1 MKTKVINY
9 IISLILIVY
18 YYISIT
24 TTYSLIVINKGG
36 WYLGEWLINYQDG
49 GFKRRGFFGS
59 LFVFINEITKINL
72 ENIIFSFLFL
82 VYTLF
87 FYLLIKLFWKEKNNL
102 LVIALVLL
110 PAGFGMMVKEPSI
123 ASKKEIIFFLFYL
136 IYILCIRSKI
146 VIKDFVITLFIIMA
160 ILTHEAAFF
169 YLPFVSFTYFVNN
182 KGSSADK
189 IKKIFIYQLI
199 PSTLIMVFLFKFG
212 INISTENS
220 VLFLKNH
227 GLILQELG
235 IYEYDPN
242 YNVLDIYKANIYSYQ
257 TYIISIILGAF
268 TFYIYCKLNA
278 VKINFLFLTIQTIFL
293 IPLFY
298 LAVDWGRWVN
308 IFFSLLTI
316 FMVTQQKLVLTRKQ
330 EIISILLIVFNS
342 SWTML
347 LKTTG
352 FITFTFLD
360 DFLKQVYYFVYFKIQ
375 KIFI

>member
-9 IISLILIVY
+9 IISLILVVY

-59 LFVFINEITKINL
+59 LFIFINEVTKINL

-102 LVIALVLL
+102 LVIALILL

-146 VIKDFVITLFIIMA
+146 IIRDFVISLFIIVA

-169 YLPFVSFTYFVNN
+169 YLPFVSFTYFLNN
-182 KGSSADK
+182 KGSSLDK
-189 IKKIFIYQLI
+189 IKKVFIYQLL
-199 PSTLIMVFLFKFG
+199 PSTIIMAFLFKFG
-212 INISTENS
+212 INISTGNS

-227 GLILQELG
+227 GLVLQELG

-242 YNVLDIYKANIYSYQ
+242 YNVLDIYKASIYSYQ
-257 TYIISIILGAF
+257 TYIISIFLGAF

-278 VKINFLFLTIQTIFL
+278 VKINLLFLSLQTIFL

-316 FMVTQQKLVLTRKQ
+316 FIVTEQKLVLTRKQ
-330 EIISILLIVFNS
+330 EIITVILILFNS

-352 FITFTFLD
+352 FITFPFLD